1 MKNLAITIVIDECLY
16 KKDPDSSE
24 LGRKILTNSI
34 QLINDLGFEDF
45 TFRKLGVQI
54 GSNES
59 SVYRYFENK
68 HMLLLYLLSWYWSW
82 KEYKLVFSTGMH
94 MEAKEKLSTAL
105 TILLRKV
112 EQDESFSYIN
122 EILLEKI
129 VVAEGPK
136 AYHIKDVDSENAKG
150 YYKAYKRIVQRV
162 SDMVINLNPDFEF
175 PHMLVSTVIEGVQK
189 QRYFSEHLPTLTDT
203 RENEDVIEIFYK
215 NLTFNAIL
223 GKS

>member
-1 MKNLAITIVIDECLY
+1 MKHLSINIVIDAYLY

-34 QLINDLGFEDF
+34 ELLNTLGFEDF
-45 TFRKLGVQI
+45 TFKKLGLQI

-82 KEYKLVFSTGMH
+82 KEYKLVFATGMY
-94 MEAKEKLSTAL
+94 MNSKDKLTTAL
-105 TILLRKV
+105 DILLKKV
-112 EQDESFSYIN
+112 EQDESFSYID
-122 EILLEKI
+122 EVLLEKI

-162 SDMVINLNPDFEF
+162 SDMVMELNPSFEY
-175 PHMLVSTVIEGVQK
+175 PHMLVSTVIEGVLK

-203 RENEDVIEIFYK
+203 SDKEDVIEFFYK
-215 NLTFNAIL
+215 NLVFKAITIS
-223 GKS
+223 G